1 MGFRELPQI
10 RPERLTSVEALILFA
25 LLIALLLVGVP
36 VAVALLL
43 SGAISLAMSGIPVNI
58 LAERML
64 GSINSYTLMA
74 VPFFIAAAVIMNRS
88 GVTRHILDFAD
99 CLIGHRRGGTGHVNV
114 LGSLFFSGMSGS
126 ATADVASQGRMLIPR
141 MMKEGYDAP
150 FSAGITAAASIIT
163 SIIPPS
169 IVMIIYGAI
178 TNTSIGGLFFAGI
191 VPGFLLFLLLLV
203 LVFVQAWRRNYPRGE
218 RATWGETWPVFLKA
232 LPALLAPVFILG
244 GIRFGITT
252 PTEAGVMAAVYALLL
267 GLLVYRE
274 LSLRNLGDILH
285 EATVATAVPMFI
297 IASSAIFGFAL
308 SISGFG
314 FTVGDFMKNVTTDP
328 IVFMLV
334 SLLFISVVG
343 LFLEATSALLIFIP
357 LFAPLA
363 TSYGVPDIQF
373 GILMIIALMMGTLTP
388 PVGLQS
394 FIASD
399 IAGISILKIDVWWAV
414 LCILC
419 VSLLVVF
426 VPWITMYLPIAF
438 LR

>member
-1 MGFRELPQI
+1 MDGREPPSG
-10 RPERLTSVEALILFA
+10 REEGLTQLEAFILFA
-25 LLIALLLVGVP
+25 LLIALILVGVP

-43 SGAISLAMSGIPVNI
+43 SGAVSLMMSGIPINI

-64 GSINSYTLMA
+64 GGINSYTLMA

-88 GVTRHILDFAD
+88 GVTRHILDFAY

-141 MMKEGYDAP
+141 MIKEGYDAP

-163 SIIPPS
+163 SIVPPS

-191 VPGFLLFLLLLV
+191 VPGFLLFAGLLGLV
-203 LVFVQAWRRNYPRGE
+203 YVQAKRRDYPHGE
-218 RATWGETWPVFLKA
+218 RMSWAQTWPVFLKA
-232 LPALLAPVFILG
+232 LPALLAPILILG

-252 PTEAGVMAAVYALLL
+252 PTEAGVIAAVYAILL

-274 LSLRNLGDILH
+274 FSLSSLGEILH
-285 EATVATAVPMFI
+285 EAAVATAVPMFI

-314 FTVGDFMKNVTTDP
+314 FVVGDFMKDVTTDP
-328 IVFMLV
+328 IVFMLIA
-334 SLLFISVVG
+334 LTFITIVG
-343 LFLEATSALLIFIP
+343 LFLESTSALLIFIP

-363 TSYGVPDIQF
+363 SAYGVPDIQF
-373 GILMIIALMMGTLTP
+373 GILMIIALMLGTLTP

-399 IAGISILKIDVWWAV
+399 IAGISILRIDIWGAV
-414 LCILC
+414 LCILLI
-419 VSLLVVF
+419 SLLVIF
-426 VPWITMYLPIAF
+426 VPWITMYLPSAF
-438 LR
+438 I